1 MKLIEMLET
10 MFFASLGITFVLI
23 LFLVYHFKQRVVS
36 LENKCDTMF
45 EIINSMV
52 SEFGQVRSMINASTY
67 TNGNSEN
74 HIREE
79 IMMSDT
85 NVNRENV
92 SEYGDEDSSE
102 DESGDD
108 DEDSSEDES
117 GDENSSED
125 ESGDECSNENELVDN
140 QQPTNTVKII
150 NVEITGDIDAIELNY
165 DNDNDNDNYDNNTPL
180 EEIEVDNLVVDKIE
194 NDDDDNTLDDSSVAT
209 FSSVV
214 KKKTDVYKKMTIPVL
229 KSLVIEKGLISDP
242 SKMKK
247 QDLLT
252 LLETNDI

>member
-1 MKLIEMLET
+1 MLET

-52 SEFGQVRSMINASTY
+52 SEFGQVRSIINASTY
-67 TNGNSEN
+67 NNGNGEN
-74 HIREE
+74 HIQEE
-79 IMMSDT
+79 IMMTDPI
-85 NVNRENV
+85 VNHENV

-102 DESGDD
+102 DESGD
-108 DEDSSEDES
+108 ECSSSEDES
-117 GDENSSED
+117 GDEGSSED
-125 ESGDECSNENELVDN
+125 ESGDEDSNKNESDDN
-140 QQPTNTVKII
+140 QHPANTVKII

-165 DNDNDNDNYDNNTPL
+165 DNDNDNDNDDNIAPL
-180 EEIEVDNLVVDKIE
+180 EEIEVDHLVVDKIE
-194 NDDDDNTLDDSSVAT
+194 NDDDDDNTLDDSSVAT